1 MNIKKRLAGA
11 VVVIALLLTGGVNAA
26 AAVEDN
32 SATSSKNKIVALE
45 FMQELNELRAGE
57 RPALTNE
64 QIVSV
69 YNEDNK
75 DNSGFSPISVDSL
88 QPNYASG
95 NPVPALKVNSDL
107 TEWAQKRADEL
118 AQLGKLDGHVGQD
131 NGAPSWGPDSLFQS
145 PAWRTCPAVSTTGCL
160 VFGPEA
166 LAIGDNPIEAW
177 ASELY
182 ALDNTNNQRQGY
194 GHYLTEISPLAN
206 IAGIGVAQITSGTY
220 SGATVTV
227 LKIGYDVGEGK
238 TQTVEEALAEL
249 APQPEPVTP
258 VSVAETTVTVKEGQS
273 PSLPAAVKVT
283 YSDKT
288 TKDVAVTWGQHDWSN
303 QKPGTVTLS
312 GSLEGIEPTVL
323 KAKAT
328 ITVTAKTAT
337 NATLNKA
344 KLTVKSTNTGDI
356 TDDLKTITATVTYD
370 NGTKA
375 ENQAVAWN
383 ALTDDQLATIRSR
396 AGGQFVLEGTVAG
409 RPVGLQITVSPA
421 SITSAK
427 AKRDPFTTPVGIPL
441 TQDDLN
447 PVTVT
452 WSNGDTT
459 EEDYSWDLS
468 DIDFSKP
475 TAGTLKLVGH
485 KDSNVVTSSIQVTD
499 AVFDHLKTENLG
511 TVEIPVTVDPTDKLN
526 ALKATLVY
534 SDGSERSVDVTW
546 EPIDPANYASDKAG
560 STFEVKGTVS
570 VDGQDLPVSAT
581 VAVQA
586 RMITNI
592 QLSQHELTI
601 ESGEDP
607 AGKLA
612 AITATIAYDNG
623 ESEVVSVDW
632 PKISEDVYGA
642 REGGEEIIGGYVNG
656 VYEMQLTLRIKPATL
671 TSVETALSDITVTE
685 GTDPELPQTVDVEY
699 SNGDQDVLA
708 VTWSTD
714 NADFSKVGDYPL
726 SGTIAGWPEP
736 ATLTVHVV
744 RASVVDVTVPEAV
757 TVASGITEDKVMQLL
772 PVTVIATMSNNT
784 TVDVP
789 VAWNALSADQKAM
802 LQSREGGEFTL
813 TGAVQGSDKTVSI
826 KVTVQPA
833 VATAAGFGEDGVDT
847 AQVTMESG
855 ADAAALGLPKS
866 ATVRWSN
873 GDETDEAVEW
883 SELSA
888 EQLSILSARRG
899 GSFGIQGTVAGL
911 VVHAVVTV
919 NHAEAEKIVDSVDFK
934 NGVAT
939 VSTDPTV
946 LPQLPQSADVRWS
959 NGDVT
964 TEKVIWNTV
973 DASQVADEGTTFEV
987 NGSVSIEMEVLTDS
1001 ITKDGSLTPGL
1012 ELDTYTATLPVTAKV
1027 MVNNVTEQLEDA
1039 VADAG
1044 ELNPDDYMAD
1054 SWKVVAE
1061 AIERANGVLNAED
1074 ASIADKI
1081 AARDRLTAALGQ
1093 LQSKRPTTS
1102 DGDSQQS
1109 SSERDAGQ
1117 KHSQGNDQTSKV
1129 PNTGSAVVWI
1139 AVAAVVL
1146 LAVAGVI
1153 AVVMRRRKD

>member
-1 MNIKKRLAGA
+1 MGGGISGVCLLGTAGALRDSGCVAQKEIRGRNLMNIKKQLIGIVVAVAMLAAGGG
-11 VVVIALLLTGGVNAA
+11 IA
-26 AAVEDN
+26 N
-32 SATSSKNKIVALE
+32 SALADEDPTEFTAGSEYGVLKALE
-45 FMQELNELRAGE
+45 LMRDLNELRQAE
-57 RPALTNE
+57 RTPLTPQ
-64 QIVSV
+64 QIA
-69 YNEDNK
+69 D
-75 DNSGFSPISVDSL
+75 
-88 QPNYASG
+88 A
-95 NPVPALKVNSDL
+95 NPGTEAWRVQANTADGKPVQELDVNWDL
-107 TEWAQKRADEL
+107 MKWAQTRADEL
-118 AQLGKLDGHVGQD
+118 AAQGEITHD
-131 NGAPSWGPDSLFQS
+131 NMYNGVPDWYVHTKDDHNLAHSDKYVWVQQGNYRYGS
-145 PAWRTCPAVSTTGCL
+145 QYY
-160 VFGPEA
+160 GPEA
-166 LAIGDNPIEAW
+166 LASAGRSFGYNAVDMW
-177 ASELY
+177 AAELQTG
-182 ALDNTNNQRQGY
+182 AQGY
-194 GHYLTEISPLAN
+194 GHYLTEVSPLAD
-206 IAGIGVAQITSGTY
+206 IAGIGVAVKDGVIY
-220 SGATVTV
+220 TV
-227 LKIGYDVGEGK
+227 LEIGNNYLNKGQ
-238 TQTVEEALAEL
+238 TQTVEEALAERT
-249 APQPEPVTP
+249 PQPEPEP
-258 VSVAETTVTVKEGQS
+258 VNAYLSSTT
-273 PSLPAAVKVT
+273 
-283 YSDKT
+283 
-288 TKDVAVTWGQHDWSN
+288 
-303 QKPGTVTLS
+303 
-312 GSLEGIEPTVL
+312 
-323 KAKAT
+323 
-328 ITVTAKTAT
+328 
-337 NATLNKA
+337 
-344 KLTVKSTNTGDI
+344 LTVASTNTGDI
-356 TDDLKTITATVTYD
+356 SNDLKAITATIVYND
-370 NGTKA
+370 GTKV
-375 ENQAVAWN
+375 ENQPVTWN
-383 ALTDDQLATIRSR
+383 TLTDEQLSIIKSR
-396 AGGQFVLEGTVAG
+396 DGGQLTVEGMVAG
-409 RPVGLQITVSPA
+409 RPVGLRVTVTPA
-421 SITSAK
+421 TVTSAK
-427 AKRDPFTTPVGIPL
+427 AKQDRFTTPAGISL

-459 EEDYSWDLS
+459 EEDYAWDLENV
-468 DIDFSKP
+468 DFSKP
-475 TAGTLKLVGH
+475 TAEPLELVGRNGSSTVH
-485 KDSNVVTSSIQVTD
+485 SSIQVTD
-499 AVFDHLKTENLG
+499 AMFDHLESTDLGLVETKTN
-511 TVEIPVTVDPTDKLN
+511 IDPTDKLN

-612 AITATIAYDNG
+612 TITATIAYDNG

-714 NADFSKVGDYPL
+714 NVDFSKVGDYPL

-883 SELSA
+883 SEPSA

-1001 ITKDGSLTPGL
+1001 VTKDGSLTPGL
-1012 ELDTYTATLPVTAKV
+1012 ELGTYTATLPVTAKV

-1146 LAVAGVI
+1146 LAVAGAI

>member
-1 MNIKKRLAGA
+1 
-11 VVVIALLLTGGVNAA
+11 
-26 AAVEDN
+26 
-32 SATSSKNKIVALE
+32 
-45 FMQELNELRAGE
+45 
-57 RPALTNE
+57 
-64 QIVSV
+64 
-69 YNEDNK
+69 
-75 DNSGFSPISVDSL
+75 
-88 QPNYASG
+88 
-95 NPVPALKVNSDL
+95 
-107 TEWAQKRADEL
+107 
-118 AQLGKLDGHVGQD
+118 
-131 NGAPSWGPDSLFQS
+131 
-145 PAWRTCPAVSTTGCL
+145 
-160 VFGPEA
+160 
-166 LAIGDNPIEAW
+166 
-177 ASELY
+177 
-182 ALDNTNNQRQGY
+182 
-194 GHYLTEISPLAN
+194 
-206 IAGIGVAQITSGTY
+206 
-220 SGATVTV
+220 
-227 LKIGYDVGEGK
+227 
-238 TQTVEEALAEL
+238 
-249 APQPEPVTP
+249 
-258 VSVAETTVTVKEGQS
+258 
-273 PSLPAAVKVT
+273 
-283 YSDKT
+283 
-288 TKDVAVTWGQHDWSN
+288 
-303 QKPGTVTLS
+303 
-312 GSLEGIEPTVL
+312 
-323 KAKAT
+323 
-328 ITVTAKTAT
+328 
-337 NATLNKA
+337 
-344 KLTVKSTNTGDI
+344 
-356 TDDLKTITATVTYD
+356 
-370 NGTKA
+370 
-375 ENQAVAWN
+375 
-383 ALTDDQLATIRSR
+383 
-396 AGGQFVLEGTVAG
+396 
-409 RPVGLQITVSPA
+409 
-421 SITSAK
+421 
-427 AKRDPFTTPVGIPL
+427 
-441 TQDDLN
+441 
-447 PVTVT
+447 
-452 WSNGDTT
+452 
-459 EEDYSWDLS
+459 
-468 DIDFSKP
+468 
-475 TAGTLKLVGH
+475 
-485 KDSNVVTSSIQVTD
+485 
-499 AVFDHLKTENLG
+499 
-511 TVEIPVTVDPTDKLN
+511 
-526 ALKATLVY
+526 
-534 SDGSERSVDVTW
+534 
-546 EPIDPANYASDKAG
+546 
-560 STFEVKGTVS
+560 
-570 VDGQDLPVSAT
+570 
-581 VAVQA
+581 
-586 RMITNI
+586 
-592 QLSQHELTI
+592 
-601 ESGEDP
+601 
-607 AGKLA
+607 
-612 AITATIAYDNG
+612 
-623 ESEVVSVDW
+623 
-632 PKISEDVYGA
+632 
-642 REGGEEIIGGYVNG
+642 
-656 VYEMQLTLRIKPATL
+656 
-671 TSVETALSDITVTE
+671 
-685 GTDPELPQTVDVEY
+685 
-699 SNGDQDVLA
+699 
-708 VTWSTD
+708 
-714 NADFSKVGDYPL
+714 
-726 SGTIAGWPEP
+726 
-736 ATLTVHVV
+736 
-744 RASVVDVTVPEAV
+744 
-757 TVASGITEDKVMQLL
+757 MQLL

>member
-1 MNIKKRLAGA
+1 MSPGNRRSVARQWLCCAKRDPRKEPHEYQETTDWHRGCGRD
-11 VVVIALLLTGGVNAA
+11 VGRGGGIA
-26 AAVEDN
+26 N
-32 SATSSKNKIVALE
+32 SALADEEPTEFTAGSEYGVLKALE
-45 FMQELNELRAGE
+45 LMRDLNELRQAE
-57 RPALTNE
+57 RTPLTPQ
-64 QIVSV
+64 QIA
-69 YNEDNK
+69 D
-75 DNSGFSPISVDSL
+75 
-88 QPNYASG
+88 A
-95 NPVPALKVNSDL
+95 NPGTEAWRVQANTADGKPVQELDVNWDL
-107 TEWAQKRADEL
+107 MKWAQTRADEL
-118 AQLGKLDGHVGQD
+118 AAQGEITHNNMY
-131 NGAPSWGPDSLFQS
+131 NGVPDWYVHTDDDHNLAHSDKYVWVQQGNYRYGS
-145 PAWRTCPAVSTTGCL
+145 QYY
-160 VFGPEA
+160 GPEA
-166 LAIGDNPIEAW
+166 LASAGRSFGYNAVDMW
-177 ASELY
+177 AAELQTG
-182 ALDNTNNQRQGY
+182 AQGY
-194 GHYLTEISPLAN
+194 GHYLTEVSPLAD
-206 IAGIGVAQITSGTY
+206 IAGIGVAVKDGVIY
-220 SGATVTV
+220 TV
-227 LKIGYDVGEGK
+227 LEIGNNYLNKGQ
-238 TQTVEEALAEL
+238 TQTVEEALAERT
-249 APQPEPVTP
+249 PQPEPEP
-258 VSVAETTVTVKEGQS
+258 VNAYLSSTT
-273 PSLPAAVKVT
+273 
-283 YSDKT
+283 
-288 TKDVAVTWGQHDWSN
+288 
-303 QKPGTVTLS
+303 
-312 GSLEGIEPTVL
+312 
-323 KAKAT
+323 
-328 ITVTAKTAT
+328 
-337 NATLNKA
+337 
-344 KLTVKSTNTGDI
+344 LTVASTNTGDI
-356 TDDLKTITATVTYD
+356 SNDLKAITATIVYND
-370 NGTKA
+370 GTKV
-375 ENQAVAWN
+375 ENQPVTWN
-383 ALTDDQLATIRSR
+383 TLTDEQLSIIKSR
-396 AGGQFVLEGTVAG
+396 DGGQLTVEGMVAG
-409 RPVGLQITVSPA
+409 RPVGLRVTVTPA
-421 SITSAK
+421 TVTSAK
-427 AKRDPFTTPVGIPL
+427 AKQDRFTTPAGISL

-459 EEDYSWDLS
+459 EEDYAWDLENV
-468 DIDFSKP
+468 DFSKP
-475 TAGTLKLVGH
+475 TAEPLELVGRNGSSTVH
-485 KDSNVVTSSIQVTD
+485 SSIQVTD
-499 AVFDHLKTENLG
+499 AMFDHLESTDLGLVETKTN
-511 TVEIPVTVDPTDKLN
+511 IDPTDKLN

-714 NADFSKVGDYPL
+714 NVDFSKVGDYPL

-883 SELSA
+883 SEPSA

-1001 ITKDGSLTPGL
+1001 VTKDGSLTPGL
-1012 ELDTYTATLPVTAKV
+1012 ELGTYTATLPVTAKV

-1146 LAVAGVI
+1146 LAVAGAI